1 MLSDIDFVITWV
13 DGNDPEWQK
22 EKNKAKKIESG
33 DSRESRYR
41 DWDTLRYLFRGIE
54 KFAPWV
60 HNVFFVTCGHY
71 PSWLNLGN
79 LKLKLVAHKDF
90 IPEKYLPTF
99 SCRPIE
105 FNLHRIPGLSEK
117 FVYFNDDMFLTNK
130 VIPTDFFKN
139 GLPCDSAILDAQS
152 PAAMGNNGEKMKL
165 KQVYSSLFFNT
176 AIINRNFNKKE
187 VIKNNLGKWFS
198 PIYGLKSVKT
208 ILLLPWK
215 LFTGFR
221 NAHLPYSYLKA
232 TYEKVWNS
240 EEEVLDIACTH
251 KFRNPIDVSSRLL
264 SYWQIAEGQFSPR
277 SPEIGL
283 QTYISNSD
291 EKNREVFRM
300 IESGKYKMICI
311 NDEYIGSE
319 YEKVKNQWINSFEV
333 LLPQKSSF
341 ER

>member
-1 MLSDIDFVITWV
+1 MPSNIDFVITWV

-22 EKNKAKKIESG
+22 EKNKAKGIESG
-33 DSRESRYR
+33 DNRESRYR

-71 PSWLNLGN
+71 PSWLNLKN
-79 LKLKLVAHKDF
+79 SKLKFVAHKDF

-105 FNLHRIPGLSEK
+105 LNLHRIPGLSER

-130 VIPTDFFKN
+130 VLPTDFFKN
-139 GLPCDSAILDAQS
+139 DLPCDSAILDAQS
-152 PAAMGNNGEKMKL
+152 PAAMGNNGEKMEL

-176 AIINRNFNKKE
+176 AIINRNFSKKE

-198 PIYGLKSVKT
+198 PTYGLKSVKT
-208 ILLLPWK
+208 MLLLPWK

-221 NAHLPYSYLKA
+221 NDHLPYSYIKS
-232 TYEKVWNS
+232 TYDKVWNS
-240 EEEVLDIACTH
+240 EKEVLDIACTH
-251 KFRNPIDVSSRLL
+251 EFRDPIDVSSRLL
-264 SYWQIAEGQFSPR
+264 SYWQIAEGKFSPR
-277 SPEIGL
+277 SPDIGL

-291 EKNREVFRM
+291 DRNREVFRT

-311 NDEYIGSE
+311 NDEYSGSE
-319 YEKVKNQWINSFEV
+319 FEKVKNQWISSFEI

>member
-1 MLSDIDFVITWV
+1 M
-13 DGNDPEWQK
+13 
-22 EKNKAKKIESG
+22 
-33 DSRESRYR
+33 
-41 DWDTLRYLFRGIE
+41 
-54 KFAPWV
+54 
-60 HNVFFVTCGHY
+60 
-71 PSWLNLGN
+71 
-79 LKLKLVAHKDF
+79 
-90 IPEKYLPTF
+90 
-99 SCRPIE
+99 
-105 FNLHRIPGLSEK
+105 
-117 FVYFNDDMFLTNK
+117 
-130 VIPTDFFKN
+130 
-139 GLPCDSAILDAQS
+139 
-152 PAAMGNNGEKMKL
+152 
-165 KQVYSSLFFNT
+165 
-176 AIINRNFNKKE
+176 
-187 VIKNNLGKWFS
+187 
-198 PIYGLKSVKT
+198 
-208 ILLLPWK
+208 
-215 LFTGFR
+215 
-221 NAHLPYSYLKA
+221 PYSYLKA